1 MKDKQEFE
9 LVKTV
14 MTCLLIEKDNE
25 RRSSSDNNRS
35 FTELTSLL
43 NKKIAARNLIRKSF
57 LDVLDY
63 WLHVSFPLRDHVNPK
78 LLFPSIKGEVFIESV
93 YIDGIDILSNAIVEH
108 IFYNIHTVLLVN
120 NSSDDVLMPDI
131 TDVPVIIEEV
141 SVPSYKGKIK
151 FI

>member
-1 MKDKQEFE
+1 
-9 LVKTV
+9 VKTV
-14 MTCLLIEKDNE
+14 LTCLLIEKDNE
-25 RRSSSDNNRS
+25 RFSNHNNNRS
-35 FTELTSLL
+35 CTTERSTSLL

-93 YIDGIDILSNAIVEH
+93 YIDGIDILSNAVVEH
-108 IFYNIHTVLLVN
+108 IFCNIHTVLLVN
-120 NSSDDVLMPDI
+120 TTNSS
-131 TDVPVIIEEV
+131 DVPVIIIDEV